1 MLPRITT
8 PVYRTANGV
17 PYLRSPGIA
26 LVSVPHVD
34 ISGTDDFL
42 KGFDADLQFPAYL
55 DDPVALDPAT
65 QLIKFAG
72 QLCYMSFGPDD
83 RTWNKDAPRYVEN
96 IKKQGHGSV
105 LEHANFSFL
114 FWGISRSLT
123 HELVRHR
130 AGFGFSQVSQ
140 RYVDGKKL
148 RFVERPE
155 YVRDEELHDN
165 FEEWIE
171 AAKRQYDG
179 RAERLTKVLGP
190 TFTPEMTKR
199 DRRKAVN
206 QAARS
211 CLPNETEAPIVVTA
225 NVRAWRHKLEMR
237 CARPAET
244 EIRTLAHGVFLCL
257 KQVAPS
263 MFEDYRELK
272 LPDGSLAIETP
283 YRKV

>member
-1 MLPRITT
+1 MLPRITA
-8 PVYRTANGV
+8 PVYHTANGV

-26 LVSVPHVD
+26 LIGVPRVD
-34 ISGTDDFL
+34 ISGADDFL
-42 KGFDADLQFPAYL
+42 KGFDPELQFPPYL
-55 DDPVALDPAT
+55 DDPVVLDPGT
-65 QLIKFAG
+65 QLVKFAG

-83 RTWNKDAPRYVEN
+83 RTWNRDAGRYVEN

-155 YVRDEELHDN
+155 HLLDAELHLA
-165 FEEWIE
+165 FERWVE
-171 AAKRQYDG
+171 AAKAQYDA
-179 RAERLTKVLGP
+179 RAERLAEVLAP
-190 TFTPEMTKR
+190 TFTPEMTRR

-206 QAARS
+206 QAARA

-225 NVRAWRHKLEMR
+225 NVRAWRHMLEMR
-237 CARPAET
+237 CARPAEK
-244 EIRTLAHGVFLCL
+244 EIRTLAHGAFLCL
-257 KQVAPS
+257 RQATPL
-263 MFEDYRELK
+263 FADYREVT
-272 LPDGSLAIETP
+272 LPDGSLAVETP